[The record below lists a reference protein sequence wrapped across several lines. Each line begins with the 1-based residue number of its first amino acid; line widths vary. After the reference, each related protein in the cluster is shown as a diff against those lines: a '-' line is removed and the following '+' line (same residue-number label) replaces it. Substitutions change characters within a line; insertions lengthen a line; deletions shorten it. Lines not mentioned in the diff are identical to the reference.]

1 MPLVYCSTEA
11 LQTLDEQK
19 DRTCAALFA
28 LLIFS
33 HWIYS
38 LFKQRLTD
46 TDDGDL
52 SHRLDGRCSAESI
65 GEEGNTV
72 QITVE

>member
-28 LLIFS
+28 LLIFN

-46 TDDGDL
+46 TNDGDL
-52 SHRLDGRCSAESI
+52 NHRLDGRCSAESM